1 MPEPKAP
8 DESST
13 NASPA
18 SRTGLVLAAVY
29 LLFAAL
35 LFHEALTCVGWVCDL
50 VSLPVVLPFGWPIA
64 WLTDQLHGIVPIPG
78 HTVTAHLRNW
88 YFILPTALANVL
100 FYYWLGRQI
109 ERLVRR
115 LLRGGAVP
123 R

>member
-1 MPEPKAP
+1 MLEPKVP
-8 DESST
+8 DGSST
-13 NASPA
+13 RT
-18 SRTGLVLAAVY
+18 SRAGLVLAAVY
-29 LLFAAL
+29 LLLATL

-64 WLTDQLHGIVPIPG
+64 WLTDRLHGIFPIPG

-88 YFILPTALANVL
+88 YFILPTALANTL
-100 FYYWLGRQI
+100 FYYWLGRQL

-115 LLRGGAVP
+115 LLRRGVVP